1 MYIMAQCNIK
11 LKIKKKSMTWHNDCT
26 GVHCYNTA
34 GGGGGGSNANH
45 AVTPHLMTG
54 KPGNV

>member
-1 MYIMAQCNIK
+1 MAQCNIK